1 MHLDLEPNDLNV
13 IMDLLSQG
21 PFRSVAP
28 VIQKIQMQV
37 MAQQTPQP
45 EPAPADHAAGGTD

>member
-1 MHLDLEPNDLNV
+1 MRLDLETNDLNV
-13 IMDLLSQG
+13 IMELLSQG